1 MVSDGERRAA
11 TSVSASDNAAGR
23 LPVFD
28 GLAAAEP
35 PGEEYS
41 AGLPGLRF
49 ISAAAR
55 RGIRVWA
62 ITAAVGLVLGLGLYV
77 KHQSYQAS
85 TSVVLVPNPAEQPA
99 EAIIT
104 DTALAQSRTVA
115 ERAERQLGLQESA
128 GSFSGSYK
136 VAVVTDRVLLFTVSA
151 PSSSEAV
158 ARARAVAAAFL
169 AYRAQQARAQQQH
182 VIGALQQEV
191 TQTKQQITALKGEIS
206 RAGAQPASPV
216 RQAKLTALRGQLAQL
231 QLQVPTLQ
239 QALTSNKVSMRVTTT
254 QLVQGSQVLD
264 PATAS
269 PSGRIKHAALY
280 ILGGLVAGLVVG
292 LALVIIRALVS
303 DRLRQRDDVAHALDV
318 PVRLSV
324 GPVRVRRGLAAA
336 QRPEVQRIA
345 AHLRDALP
353 RRGSAPAGLAVVA
366 VDDPAVPALSLVS
379 LAAACA
385 REGQQV
391 VLADL
396 CPRAPAAGLLG
407 VREPGISTGRADG
420 AELTVVVPRDS
431 VAPAGPLHPAAS
443 SAARRDPELTRAC
456 QGADILL
463 SLVQLDP
470 ALGGEHL
477 ATWASGAVVMVTAG
491 AASWAKIHAVGEM
504 IRLAGTRL
512 VSAVLIGADK
522 TDESLGAAYPHPP
535 AQDTPHP
542 TPALT
547 GEAPPT
553 QADPALRIT
562 RR

>member
-1 MVSDGERRAA
+1 MRVPGRVLERAVSQ
-11 TSVSASDNAAGR
+11 
-23 LPVFD
+23 D

-49 ISAAAR
+49 ISTALR

-62 ITAAVGLVLGLGLYV
+62 ATAVLGAVTGLCLSV
-77 KHQSYQAS
+77 LLPPAAEVS
-85 TSVVLVPNPAEQPA
+85 TTIQLTHNPDDQPGS
-99 EAIIT
+99 AILT
-104 DTALAQSRTVA
+104 DVALAQSRTVA
-115 ERAERQLGLQESA
+115 ERAMHELGLRQSVS
-128 GSFSGSYK
+128 SFLDAYTAT
-136 VAVVTDRVLLFTVSA
+136 VMTDRIMLITIGAQSDSA
-151 PSSSEAV
+151 AE
-158 ARARAVAAAFL
+158 ARARAVASVFL
-169 AYRAQQARAQQQH
+169 AYRAEQLRAQQRL
-182 VIGALQQEV
+182 VLQAIDQR
-191 TQTKQQITALKGEIS
+191 LGP
-206 RAGAQPASPV
+206 AQ
-216 RQAKLTALRGQLAQL
+216 RQAAVLAKQLRTVQAEHPSPLRRARLKRVEAQSRPAGRVLEGLQLAAIDSQL
-231 QLQVPTLQ
+231 A
-239 QALTSNKVSMRVTTT
+239 ALTEVS
-254 QLVQGSQVLD
+254 GSGVLD
-264 PATAS
+264 GPAPVAHTHRFLTPA
-269 PSGRIKHAALY
+269 RQAALLY
-280 ILGGLVAGLVVG
+280 ASIGLVAGLVVG

-547 GEAPPT
+547 GEA
-553 QADPALRIT
+553 
-562 RR
+562 